1 MASVSGSNLRP
12 SKGKAFWEQHIS
24 NWQQSDLSKTAY
36 CETHDLAKS
45 TFDSWRRKQQS
56 ADTNKL
62 TPRDFLTLRLPQ
74 NTQAGKP
81 LFSSSNPAGTIEI
94 QFQQGIVIKVNPPI
108 DHEALFNVL
117 QLVRQIS

>member
-36 CETHDLAKS
+36 CEAHDLAKS

-62 TPRDFLTLRLPQ
+62 TPRDFLTLSLPQ

-108 DHEALFNVL
+108 DQEALFNVL

>member
-1 MASVSGSNLRP
+1 MGSNSGSNLRP
-12 SKGKAFWEQHIS
+12 SKGKAFWDPHIS

-36 CETHDLAKS
+36 CEAHGLAKS

-62 TPRDFLTLRLPQ
+62 APRDFLTLNLPQ
-74 NTQAGKP
+74 NTPAGKQ
-81 LFSSSNPAGTIEI
+81 LFSSSTLTGTIEI

>member
-24 NWQQSDLSKTAY
+24 IWQQSGLFKTAY
-36 CETHDLAKS
+36 CEAHGLAES

-62 TPRDFLTLRLPQ
+62 APRDFLSLSLPQ
-74 NTQAGKP
+74 NTQADKP

-94 QFQQGIVIKVNPPI
+94 QFQQDIVIKVNPPI
-108 DHEALFNVL
+108 DQEALFNVL
-117 QLVRQIS
+117 QLVRQIA

>member
-36 CETHDLAKS
+36 CEAHDLAKS

-62 TPRDFLTLRLPQ
+62 TPRDILTLRLPQ